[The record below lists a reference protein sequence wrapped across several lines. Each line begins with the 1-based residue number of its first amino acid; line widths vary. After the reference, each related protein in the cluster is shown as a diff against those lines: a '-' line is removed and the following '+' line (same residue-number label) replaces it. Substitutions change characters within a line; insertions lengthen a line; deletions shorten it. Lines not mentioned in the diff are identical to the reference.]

1 MTDVTEL
8 AGLSDDSI
16 AAAAEAA
23 RQRGVDGYL
32 ITLVLPTHQP
42 ALESLVDPVVR
53 RRLLAAAQARGSRGN
68 AYDNLELV
76 KRLAVLRAERAL
88 LLGYPTHSDYVLA
101 DRTARDNAH
110 VDEMLGQVIP
120 AAVANAR
127 REQDELAAAKRRA
140 GEDEPFEAADWA
152 YYAAQVRR
160 DRYAFDAAAI
170 RPYLEL
176 ERVLVDGVFYAAN
189 LLYGVTFE
197 RRDDLVG
204 YQPEVSVW
212 EVFDADGSGLGL
224 FVADYFTRDGKRGGA
239 WSQSLVNQSHGC
251 SASGR
256 WWPTT

>member
-1 MTDVTEL
+1 ML
-8 AGLSDDSI
+8 CCGPSA
-16 AAAAEAA
+16 
-23 RQRGVDGYL
+23 
-32 ITLVLPTHQP
+32 P
-42 ALESLVDPVVR
+42 
-53 RRLLAAAQARGSRGN
+53 
-68 AYDNLELV
+68 
-76 KRLAVLRAERAL
+76 L

-127 REQDELAAAKRRA
+127 REQDELAAAKRVA

-176 ERVLVDGVFYAAN
+176 DRVLVDGVFHAAN

-204 YQPEVSVW
+204 YQPEVTVW

-224 FVADYFTRDGKRGGA
+224 FVGRLLHPGRQARWR
-239 WSQSLVNQSHGC
+239 LVAVPGEPVAGC